1 MVEMIMEYERLID
14 RLFKADEWLKSK
26 GIESWDLIKGK
37 KAYIEYHKIIKE
49 IEQLQKDL
57 HKHLEIRNY

>member
-26 GIESWDLIKGK
+26 GIESWDLIKVK
-37 KAYIEYHKIIKE
+37 KHTLNIIK
-49 IEQLQKDL
+49 
-57 HKHLEIRNY
+57 

>member
-57 HKHLEIRNY
+57 HKHLGIRNY

>member
-1 MVEMIMEYERLID
+1 MIMEYERLID

-57 HKHLEIRNY
+57 HKHLGIRNY

>member
-1 MVEMIMEYERLID
+1 MIREYERLID

>member
-1 MVEMIMEYERLID
+1 MVEMIREYERLID

>member
-1 MVEMIMEYERLID
+1 MIMEYERLID

>member
-1 MVEMIMEYERLID
+1 MIMEYERLID

-37 KAYIEYHKIIKE
+37 KAYIEYHKITKE
-49 IEQLQKDL
+49 VEQLQKDL
-57 HKHLEIRNY
+57 HKHLGIRNY

>member
-26 GIESWDLIKGK
+26 GIESWDSIKGK